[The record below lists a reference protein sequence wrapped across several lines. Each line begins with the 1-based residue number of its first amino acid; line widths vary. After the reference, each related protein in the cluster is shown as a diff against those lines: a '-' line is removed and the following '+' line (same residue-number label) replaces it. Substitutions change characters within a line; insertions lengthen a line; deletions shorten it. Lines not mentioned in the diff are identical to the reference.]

1 MKNAAEKGHL
11 NLAFESEKDQR
22 EKGTKEKVVGFMQKY
37 VLAKSQKPSDNKV
50 TSTGGDS
57 EANEDQQQEPEE
69 KGKKGTFIDRLID
82 SRCPENSGP
91 CLKIF
96 KVEFKISYVFLL
108 SFKSAFPKMPDHD
121 LHC

>member
-1 MKNAAEKGHL
+1 
-11 NLAFESEKDQR
+11 
-22 EKGTKEKVVGFMQKY
+22 MQKY

-57 EANEDQQQEPEE
+57 EANEDQQQELEE
-69 KGKKGTFIDRLID
+69 KGRKKGTYIDRFID

-96 KVEFKISYVFLL
+96 KVEFYYSYVFLL
-108 SFKSAFPKMPDHD
+108 FFKSAFPKMSDHD